1 MDPMAKVSPAP
12 TRPTAP
18 AEAGDSLLSLLHDG
32 AIESLFQ
39 ATGRL
44 MRGSC
49 DLAGPLATRQQ
60 RSSFEQLPR
69 LLALAGE
76 LHGLANQL
84 EAEVAAADALVKPS
98 C

>member
-1 MDPMAKVSPAP
+1 MDPMTPVSTAP

-18 AEAGDSLLSLLHDG
+18 AEAGDPLLSLLHDG
-32 AIESLFQ
+32 VIESLFQ
-39 ATGRL
+39 ASGRL

-49 DLAGPLATRQQ
+49 DLAGPLTTRSQ

-84 EAEVAAADALVKPS
+84 EAEVAAADALAEPT